1 MGFVAWL
8 PLMGNGMYR
17 NHKFIKKK
25 QKTNKIMKNETKL
38 ERVKRFLDENGT
50 RYESRANGAGHSD
63 LWLPDLRIA
72 IKMEGDDDALF
83 FETHSKSC
91 FPVFIRDA
99 DTLGFVR
106 EKLRNTIIKA
116 MVHMQG
122 QLTQRQEALER
133 REERKRL
140 AAERKRHM
148 EEQVRRAKEKRRM
161 NALERKMGKGHK
173 GRKERIE
180 RGEWH
185 EQSVRP
191 TSGTTPVRRR
201 RPRIGQQDTR
211 PR

>member
-1 MGFVAWL
+1 
-8 PLMGNGMYR
+8 
-17 NHKFIKKK
+17 
-25 QKTNKIMKNETKL
+25 MKNETKL

-83 FETHSKSC
+83 FETHSRTC
-91 FPVFIRDA
+91 FPMFIREG
-99 DTLGFVR
+99 DTMGLVM
-106 EKLRNTIIKA
+106 EKMQNTIIKA

-180 RGEWH
+180 QGERVERGEWH

-201 RPRIGQQDTR
+201 RPRIVQQDTR

>member
-1 MGFVAWL
+1 MQEPQV
-8 PLMGNGMYR
+8 Y
-17 NHKFIKKK
+17 KKK
-25 QKTNKIMKNETKL
+25 QNTNKTMKNGTKL
-38 ERVKRFLDENGT
+38 ERAKRFLDENGI
-50 RYESRANGAGHSD
+50 RHESRANGVGHSD

-72 IKMEGDDDALF
+72 IKIEGYDDALF
-83 FETHSKSC
+83 FETHSKAC

-116 MVHMQG
+116 MVHIQSQMN
-122 QLTQRQEALER
+122 QRQEALER

-173 GRKERIE
+173 GRKKRIEQGERAE

-191 TSGTTPVRRR
+191 TSGTATVRRR

-211 PR
+211 SR